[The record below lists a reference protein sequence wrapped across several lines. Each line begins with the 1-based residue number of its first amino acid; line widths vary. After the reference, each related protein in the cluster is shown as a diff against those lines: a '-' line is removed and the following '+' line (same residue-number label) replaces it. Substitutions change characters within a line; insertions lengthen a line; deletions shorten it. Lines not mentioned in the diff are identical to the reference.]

1 MIVTSARRVA
11 VTMCHYPTV
20 LIEYPTSHRPRVL
33 VEWAATRR
41 QSASRRKGRCDNV
54 TAT

>member
-1 MIVTSARRVA
+1 MNTPSESTRHVA
-11 VTMCHYPTV
+11 DYYPTV
-20 LIEYPTSHRPRVL
+20 LIEYLTSHRPRVL